1 MSESYWEKRFKAIE
15 EKSFEEAEK
24 CIKESVKY
32 IDDAVRDINKEILFW
47 LNRFAKNNNI
57 SLAEAKKLITLKDLE
72 ELGWDVSKYIAK
84 GSNNKTGE
92 YTQELENA
100 SASHH
105 ITRLEAIKQQMNE
118 KCEKGFGNVEKSLS
132 STLLKV
138 YEDIYYKTAYEVQ
151 KKVGIGFSFTQVD
164 EKKLKT
170 ILEKPWASDG
180 SNFSDRIW
188 KSYKPKLVNNMQ
200 KKLVDWCINGTDVQ
214 KLTAD
219 LAKESKVAE
228 KACATLIHTEVS
240 NICNHSQ
247 IDSYKEMGIEKYKVL
262 ETLDGITCEVCG
274 GHDGKVHN
282 VDKFQVGLTAPPF
295 HPRCRG
301 TTIPVTD
308 SLLSKNRQRA
318 TRDPETG
325 KSIYVNEM
333 TYEEWK
339 ENFVKEKGQQSWDYY
354 SKSSKNLKVDT
365 EQFDRYK
372 CVLGKYAPESL
383 EDFQKI
389 KYTNSEEW
397 DKIKSKV
404 QEELPKMDFDR
415 MKLFIGTLSNRQTR
429 LWYKYHDENIP
440 NIIDKTNSLEEQ
452 AREACELRNTYR
464 TQARDLMK
472 DQEERKRLDSEHPNI
487 SFEELVEYK
496 KLKYGLKGDAI
507 YKDIIRSSQTT
518 NKKYDKKAGLEE

>member
-1 MSESYWEKRFKAIE
+1 MPESYWEKRFKAIE

-32 IDDAVRDINKEILFW
+32 IDDAVRSINKEILFW

-138 YEDIYYKTAYEVQ
+138 YEDTYYKTAYEVQ
-151 KKVGIGFSFTQVD
+151 KKVGIGFSFAQVD

-214 KLTAD
+214 KLTD
-219 LAKESKVAE
+219 NLAKESEVVE

-240 NICNHSQ
+240 NICNQSQ
-247 IDSYKEMGIEKYKVL
+247 ADSYKEMGVEKYKNL
-262 ETLDGITCEVCG
+262 ETLDGITCKVCG
-274 GHDGKVHN
+274 GHDGEVHD
-282 VDKFQVGLTAPPF
+282 VDEFQVGLTAPPF

-308 SLLSKNRQRA
+308 NLLSKNRQRA
-318 TRDPETG
+318 ARDPETG
-325 KSIYVNEM
+325 KTVYVNEM

-339 ENFVKEKGQQSWDYY
+339 ENFVNEKGQQAWDYY
-354 SKSSKNLKVDT
+354 SKSAKNLKIDT
-365 EQFDRYK
+365 EQLDRYK
-372 CVLGKYAPESL
+372 AVLGKNAPKSL
-383 EDFQKI
+383 EEFQKI
-389 KYTNSEEW
+389 KYTGKKEWELFKAYTNSIKSGELTPLADFNLYKEISEEI
-397 DKIKSKV
+397 DEKLVGIVTSNNIVVNGKSKH
-404 QEELPKMDFDR
+404 
-415 MKLFIGTLSNRQTR
+415 FISRVIGSVEQKRNGVPVNDV
-429 LWYKYHDENIP
+429 YNILKKP
-440 NIIDKTNSLEEQ
+440 DIVSKII
-452 AREACELRNTYR
+452 
-464 TQARDLMK
+464 
-472 DQEERKRLDSEHPNI
+472 ERKNGKSIRFI
-487 SFEELVEYK
+487 K
-496 KLKYGLKGDAI
+496 KGVGMVSLNPENGNLIQVNPKSIQGADF
-507 YKDIIRSSQTT
+507 
-518 NKKYDKKAGLEE
+518 YDKYNR